1 MSDPNDVFALAAA
14 EEEAPVTD
22 DSLSEIA
29 ELARQQLA
37 LDTEIANLEAT
48 LKEKKE
54 EFRRISEQSLPEA
67 LDSVGMSEFT
77 LDTGFKIKVSTFY
90 NASIPPDRKEEAYQ
104 WLDDNGHGGMIKT
117 EVKTNFGRGEL
128 EAAKALIAE
137 INENHPEIAMDLN
150 QTVHWQT
157 LRAWV
162 KEQVEGG
169 HSLPIDMFGVFVGRK
184 TKITLA
190 ASKTR

>member
-1 MSDPNDVFALAAA
+1 MSKPLYASNSVPTIEFLSGRQIQLQDKTCPNQENQKTCIRLG
-14 EEEAPVTD
+14 P
-22 DSLSEIA
+22 
-29 ELARQQLA
+29 
-37 LDTEIANLEAT
+37 
-48 LKEKKE
+48 
-54 EFRRISEQSLPEA
+54 
-67 LDSVGMSEFT
+67 
-77 LDTGFKIKVSTFY
+77 GFKIKVSTFY
-90 NASIPPDRKEEAYQ
+90 NASIPPERKEEAYE
-104 WLDDNGHGGMIKT
+104 WLDTNGHGGMIKT

-169 HSLPIDMFGVFVGRK
+169 KSLPIDMFGVFVGRK